1 MYYNDNTILFLD
13 GQFVKAKDAK
23 SDLFGQT
30 LHFGYGVFEGIR
42 SYHTVNGTKIFKATE
57 HYERLRKSAQM
68 MKIPLHY
75 SVGEL
80 TQITYSILEK
90 NKLSEAY
97 IRPLV
102 FCSPNMYLSAPKE
115 VSLMITA
122 WEWDRYLGDNN
133 LRVCISSYQRPNPK
147 SVKIEAKV
155 CGHYVN
161 SILASTEAR
170 ERGYDEGVL
179 LDMNG
184 NIAECPGSNIF
195 VEKDGVLYTPARGS
209 ILPGITRE
217 TVIDIC
223 RHLEISVVEKAI
235 SPEEFIEADSAFICG
250 TAAEVLGIE
259 SVEGNQMRKPWKN
272 SLGAIIQQ
280 AYRCLVLDKTYSY
293 TIV

>member
-1 MYYNDNTILFLD
+1 MYYNDDTILFLD
-13 GQFVKAKDAK
+13 GQFLKAKDAK
-23 SDLFGQT
+23 MDLYGQT

-42 SYHTVNGTKIFKATE
+42 SYRTVNGTKIFKATE
-57 HYERLRKSAQM
+57 HYDRLRQSAALM
-68 MKIPLHY
+68 RIPFHY
-75 SVGEL
+75 SASEL
-80 TQITYSILEK
+80 TQITYQILEK
-90 NKLSEAY
+90 NKLSDSY

-102 FCSPNMYLSAPKE
+102 TCSPNMSLTAPKG

-195 VEKDGVLYTPARGS
+195 IERDNILYTPALGS
-209 ILPGITRE
+209 ILPGITRKTVMDICKE
-217 TVIDIC
+217 LDITVI
-223 RHLEISVVEKAI
+223 EQAI

-250 TAAEVLGIE
+250 TAAEVLGIA
-259 SVEGNQMRKPWKN
+259 SVEGNEMRKPWKN

-280 AYRCLVLDKTYSY
+280 AYRCLVLDKSYSY

>member
-1 MYYNDNTILFLD
+1 
-13 GQFVKAKDAK
+13 
-23 SDLFGQT
+23 

-42 SYHTVNGTKIFKATE
+42 SYRTVNGTKIFKATE
-57 HYERLRKSAQM
+57 HYERLRNSAALM
-68 MKIPLHY
+68 RIPFHH
-75 SVGEL
+75 SVSEL
-80 TQITYSILEK
+80 TQITYQILEK
-90 NKLSEAY
+90 NKLSDAY

-102 FCSPNMYLSAPKE
+102 ICSPNMSLTAPKG

-195 VEKDGVLYTPARGS
+195 IEKDNVLYTPAVGG
-209 ILPGITRE
+209 ILPGITRK
-217 TVIDIC
+217 TVMDIC
-223 RHLEISVVEKAI
+223 KELDITVVETAV
-235 SPEEFIEADSAFICG
+235 SPAEFIEADSAFICG
-250 TAAEVLGIE
+250 TAAEVLGIA
-259 SVEGNQMRKPWKN
+259 SVEGNEMRKPWRN

-280 AYRCLVLDKTYSY
+280 AYRCLVLDKSYSY